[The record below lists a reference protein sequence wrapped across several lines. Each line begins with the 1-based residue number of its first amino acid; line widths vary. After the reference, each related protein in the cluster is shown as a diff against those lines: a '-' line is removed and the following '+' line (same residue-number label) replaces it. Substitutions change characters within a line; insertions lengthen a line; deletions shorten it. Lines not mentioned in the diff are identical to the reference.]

1 MKREKEINMF
11 KGKNITVGLFVMV
24 VACLGCVSLKGMES
38 WARTFPAGVISDEE
52 LQCRNTCQALFALKV
67 TELNQKRMKEIQAL
81 DEQKEK
87 LSMSQDNYDANRW
100 RIEQKYR
107 PQYHELEQELGK
119 CTKKCLDDYRWH
131 R

>member
-1 MKREKEINMF
+1 MF
-11 KGKNITVGLFVMV
+11 RGKNTTLGLLVMV
-24 VACLGCVSLKGMES
+24 VAGLGCVSLKGMES

-52 LQCRNTCQALFALKV
+52 LQCRNACQSLFASKV

-107 PQYHELEQELGK
+107 PQYHQLEQELGQ
-119 CTKKCLDDYRWH
+119 CMRKCLDDYRWH